1 MDGYSEVIAAVKKD
15 GYDAYTL
22 LDEQFRLYLENA
34 VVIYAD
40 LGSIDWLW
48 GWHERY
54 GDVDA
59 FSQFVLLMLVH
70 KGGYVTER
78 LEWYSYKKPVADWC
92 GSGVWYA
99 AARVA
104 ARNWINKQIPIQEL
118 ILRNAKYCNKK
129 IFVSAAIC
137 LMELGINSQLD
148 IVLLNKAIAYDKPFI
163 LRELLKRDCKLIYEH
178 ILADHG
184 KVLHAARKKIKRILP
199 QILSLSDYVSVGLPP
214 PWCN

>member
-22 LDEQFRLYLENA
+22 LDEQYRLYLENA

-48 GWHERY
+48 GWHELY
-54 GDVDA
+54 GNVDA

-70 KGGYVTER
+70 KGGYVTDR
-78 LEWYSYKKPVADWC
+78 LEWYFYKKPVPDWC

-99 AARVA
+99 ATRVA
-104 ARNWINKQIPIQEL
+104 ARNWINKKTPIQDL
-118 ILRNAKYCNKK
+118 VIRNTKYCNKK
-129 IFVSAAIC
+129 IFVTAAYS
-137 LMELGINSQLD
+137 LMQLGLNSRLD
-148 IVLLNKAIAYDKPFI
+148 TVLLSKAIAYDKPSI
-163 LRELLKRDCKLIYEH
+163 LWALVKRDRKLVRET
-178 ILADHG
+178 ILADGG
-184 KVLHAARKKIKRILP
+184 KVLRAARKKIKRILP